1 MGIRRENGRDD
12 DRRTKELLGA
22 VDRAFD
28 NDAGAA
34 ALEDERSF
42 ESVLLFGLANDKAAA
57 TYPPAG
63 HGYPKRG

>member
-1 MGIRRENGRDD
+1 MRENRRDD
-12 DRRTKELLGA
+12 NRRTSELLDA

-34 ALEDERSF
+34 ALQDDRSF

-57 TYPPAG
+57 VYPPAG